1 MTDCDR
7 AFSTYKAVKIDRT
20 FNPME
25 ETEIDFAFTMNG
37 EVIAKLVLQSNTFN
51 VGSSQISS

>member
-51 VGSSQISS
+51 VGSS